1 MAPGAALGEH
11 TETGDLPPG
20 RDDTGRPL
28 RARRMLGGSRGSHH
42 SHSPEADCIV
52 TWATLKTRE
61 PTHCMVAGHG
71 HRTRKPQSRDQT
83 QVCPTPAATF
93 SGRGF
98 VCQAPGAPPRL
109 ALAGTRAAS
118 RWGGSSRRCGLY
130 LESHQGAWEETLRSR
145 RPSLG
150 VRSRAEGCAKARWG
164 CRAPTGADMSSVS
177 VLRHAQQVR
186 HRGTEM
192 RQRELQVGGPE
203 GPRHAAGPTPALS
216 AGWETGVSRST
227 GPRPRPRAP
236 RPLRLPEPG
245 ATSQLRILRSVN
257 NSDDEDDDDASRI
270 PEEPTEQADTGPLG

>member
-20 RDDTGRPL
+20 RADTGRPL

-42 SHSPEADCIV
+42 SHSPEVDCIV

-61 PTHCMVAGHG
+61 PTHCVVAGHG

-98 VCQAPGAPPRL
+98 VCRAPGAPPRL

-130 LESHQGAWEETLRSR
+130 LESHQGGDSQVPAPVTGCAVACRGLCQSALGLP
-145 RPSLG
+145 RPDGSGHVQRQRLATRPAG
-150 VRSRAEGCAKARWG
+150 ASPRHGDAAEGAAG
-164 CRAPTGADMSSVS
+164 
-177 VLRHAQQVR
+177 
-186 HRGTEM
+186 
-192 RQRELQVGGPE
+192 GGP
-203 GPRHAAGPTPALS
+203 RRTPAR
-216 AGWETGVSRST
+216 GWAH
-227 GPRPRPRAP
+227 PRLVCRMGNGCEQVDRPATSSSSPTAP
-236 RPLRLPEPG
+236 EAPG
-245 ATSQLRILRSVN
+245 ARRHLPAEDSQER
-257 NSDDEDDDDASRI
+257 
-270 PEEPTEQADTGPLG
+270 